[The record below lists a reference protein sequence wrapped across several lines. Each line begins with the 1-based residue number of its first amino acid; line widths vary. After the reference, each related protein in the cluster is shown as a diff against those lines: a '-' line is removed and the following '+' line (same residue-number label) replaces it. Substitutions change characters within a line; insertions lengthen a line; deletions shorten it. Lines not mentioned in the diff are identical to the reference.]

1 MAMNTPMT
9 TLGGLKIFSGTANP
23 DLATKICEFLN
34 VPLGKL
40 MVSRFSEGEIRIK
53 IDEDVRGR
61 DIFIVQPT
69 CPPVND
75 NVIELLIMI
84 DAFRRA
90 SARRITAVLP
100 YYGYA
105 RQDRKD
111 QPRVPITAKLMA
123 NIITTAG
130 ADRVLS
136 MDLHAQQIQ
145 GFFDIP
151 VDHLYALPVIV
162 NYFRQKNL
170 KDLMVVSPDVGG
182 IKMARSF
189 AKALGTDLAVVD
201 KRRWGPNEVEVM
213 NLIGEVKG
221 RSVLIPD
228 DMISTGGSMVQAV
241 NAILKA
247 GATEVYAC
255 CSHGILSGNA
265 VQNLQNSP
273 LKEVVITDSI
283 PLPPEKRVPKI
294 TVLPVGPLLGDAI
307 MRIHNEESISS
318 LFENLDPR

>member
-1 MAMNTPMT
+1 MSSAY
-9 TLGGLKIFSGTANP
+9 GDLKIFSGTANP
-23 DLATKICEFLN
+23 DLAKKICDFLK
-34 VPLGKL
+34 VPLGDL
-40 MVSRFSEGEIRIK
+40 LVSRFSEGEIRIK
-53 IDEDVRGR
+53 INEDVRGR

-130 ADRVLS
+130 ANRVLS

-162 NYFRQKNL
+162 NYVRQKNL

-182 IKMARSF
+182 IKMARAF

-241 NAILKA
+241 GAILKA

-273 LKEVVITDSI
+273 LKEVIITDSI
-283 PLPPEKRVPKI
+283 PLPPEKRVSKI

-307 MRIHNEESISS
+307 LRIHNEQSISS